1 MNSFYGDNTRWFI
14 GVVEDN
20 MNDPLKLGRVRVRAF
35 GVHSPFIDQV
45 PTDDL
50 PWATIM
56 VSATEGGIS
65 GIGRSPN
72 GIQQGAWVF
81 GLFLDGEQSQNP
93 IILGTMPKV
102 ELPIENINPLT
113 PTENAT
119 HNDVIATQ
127 ELRGNSNAEKTYNG
141 FVDNGYNENVAA
153 AIVGALAVQS
163 NRSLDPALQTL
174 GNTGRVV

>member
-1 MNSFYGDNTRWFI
+1 
-14 GVVEDN
+14 

-93 IILGTMPKV
+93 IILGTIPKI
-102 ELPIENINPLT
+102 ELPIENINPLP

>member
-102 ELPIENINPLT
+102 ELPIENINPLP

-153 AIVGALAVQS
+153 AVVGALAVQS